1 MVVHAE
7 RRTSADVTAAVVL
20 AAVMETSDDAIIPV
34 SAGYGVTGWGPTAE
48 RLFGVPRAEAVGQP
62 IDQLFSPHVRAGLRS
77 VVARAMSGERI
88 IHFESEILRS
98 DGLPLPVWVS
108 LCPLANTDGEPWG
121 VVAIARDVTEQHLAQ
136 ASLAEVEG
144 RLQDAEALS
153 HVGSWLWDLR
163 TGSVQ
168 WSAEFHRIHGVDP
181 FEFDGTLASHLNSV
195 HPDDREEM
203 HLLMEE
209 SAASGRP
216 FESEYRI
223 LRSDGTVRIL
233 KVRAHPSVGSDGS
246 VVGLR
251 GIGQDVT
258 ESDRSE
264 LSLGRSDAAPG
275 PRRPPRGR
283 VDSGSASII

>member
-1 MVVHAE
+1 MA
-7 RRTSADVTAAVVL
+7 
-20 AAVMETSDDAIIPV
+20 
-34 SAGYGVTGWGPTAE
+34 
-48 RLFGVPRAEAVGQP
+48 
-62 IDQLFSPHVRAGLRS
+62 
-77 VVARAMSGERI
+77 GERI
-88 IHFESEILRS
+88 IHFESEVLRS

-108 LCPLANTDGEPWG
+108 LCPVADTDGDQWG
-121 VVAIARDVTEQHLAQ
+121 VVTITRDITEQHLAQ

-168 WSAEFHRIHGVDP
+168 WSTEFHRIHGVDP

-203 HLLMEE
+203 HLLMKD
-209 SAASGRP
+209 SVARGRP
-216 FESEYRI
+216 FECECRI
-223 LRSDGTVRIL
+223 LRSDGTSRLL

-258 ESDRSE
+258 GLTGPSSVVGDQVPH
-264 LSLGRSDAAPG
+264 PG
-275 PRRPPRGR
+275 HDVTVGG
-283 VDSGSASII
+283 D